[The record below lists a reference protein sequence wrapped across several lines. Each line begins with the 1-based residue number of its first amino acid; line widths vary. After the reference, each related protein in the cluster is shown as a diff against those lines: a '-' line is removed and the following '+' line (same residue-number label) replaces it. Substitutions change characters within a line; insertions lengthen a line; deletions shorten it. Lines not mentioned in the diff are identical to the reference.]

1 MKKRL
6 LNLLMAIMVTSG
18 LQAQTGAGAPELAY
32 DENRSLTWEE
42 AISFYKDLDQRYEE
56 ATLLEMGM
64 TDAGRPLHLFI
75 ISSGG
80 ESDPAAIHSQGK
92 AIVLINNGIHSG
104 EPEGI
109 DASAR
114 FAADLLANKDGMKK
128 YLRNCSVAIIPVY
141 NIGGAL
147 TRSRYW
153 RINQN
158 GPEEKGARRNSRFL
172 DLNRDFVKQDSREAR
187 AFAEIYRILDP
198 DVFLDTHTTNGS
210 DHQFTVTLIATQ
222 PEKMHPEMEQ
232 FYRNEMLKELYTR
245 MKETL
250 KNEMVPY
257 VQYTERG
264 EIKAITG
271 FEESAYYS
279 TGYSSLFN
287 SFGFMTETLV
297 YKPYPERVKGTLQFI
312 TELVRYTSLN
322 HKEILRHRAEANR
335 RTLEAKEFVLDWE
348 QDTTRWDLIDYH
360 GYSYE
365 ERTAPI
371 SGRKSGFYNRD
382 KPYTEKIRYYNYF
395 NPALTV
401 TVPDAYIVPFA
412 WEDVIERLA
421 VNGVQMSQL
430 QNDTTL
436 TVETYYIDAF
446 EPARRATQGHYF
458 NSGVRLRTVVQEVE
472 YFRGDYIVPV
482 NQRSKK
488 YILTMLEPQSESGF
502 FAWNFFDSF
511 LEGQDW
517 YSVWGFES
525 HLKELLDHDPALRE
539 SFEKAKSGDP
549 KVASDPV
556 AQLQWLYQHT
566 PASELEKRTR
576 LYPVGRLMK
585 TGKLSTITN

>member
-1 MKKRL
+1 MKIRII
-6 LNLLMAIMVTSG
+6 NLLVAVIVTAG
-18 LQAQTGAGAPELAY
+18 LQAQKSADIPVPGY
-32 DENRSLTWEE
+32 DDNRSLTWEE
-42 AISFYKDLDQRYEE
+42 AIRFYTDLDERYEE
-56 ATLLEMGM
+56 ATLIEMGM
-64 TDAGRPLHLFI
+64 TDAGLPLHLFI
-75 ISSGG
+75 ISSDG

-92 AIVLINNGIHSG
+92 AIVLINNGIHPG

-114 FAADLLANKDGMKK
+114 FAADLLANKDGMKR

-147 TRSRYW
+147 ARSRYW

-172 DLNRDFVKQDSREAR
+172 DLNRDFVKQDSRDAR
-187 AFAEIYRILDP
+187 AFAGIYRFLDP

-222 PEKMHPEMEQ
+222 PEKMHPEMED
-232 FYRNEMLKELYTR
+232 FFRNDMLKELYGR
-245 MKETL
+245 MKEVHN
-250 KNEMVPY
+250 NEMVPY

-264 EIKAITG
+264 EIKAIIG
-271 FEESAYYS
+271 FEEHAYYS

-297 YKPYPERVKGTLQFI
+297 YKPYKERVKGTQQFI
-312 TELVRYTSLN
+312 AELFRYTSLN

-335 RTLEAKEFVLDWE
+335 RTLEAKEFVIDWE
-348 QDTTRWDLIDYH
+348 QDSLKWDTLQYH
-360 GYSYE
+360 GYRYE
-365 ERTAPI
+365 ETTTPI
-371 SGRKSGFYNRD
+371 TGRKSGFYNHE
-382 KPYTEKIRYYNYF
+382 KPYTETIRYYNYF
-395 NPALTV
+395 IPSLTV

-412 WEDVIERLA
+412 WEEVIERLM
-421 VNGVQMSQL
+421 VNGVEMKQL
-430 QNDTTL
+430 QSDTTL
-436 TVETYYIDAF
+436 TVETYYIDSF

-458 NSGVRLRTVVQEVE
+458 NSKVKLRTVTQDIE
-472 YFRGDYIVPV
+472 FFKGDYIVPV
-482 NQRSKK
+482 SQRSKK

-502 FAWNFFDSF
+502 FAWNFFDSY

-539 SFEKAKSGDP
+539 AFEKAKREDSA
-549 KVASDPV
+549 VASDPV

-576 LYPVGRLMK
+576 LYPVGRLMNA
-585 TGKLSTITN
+585 GKLLNKAN